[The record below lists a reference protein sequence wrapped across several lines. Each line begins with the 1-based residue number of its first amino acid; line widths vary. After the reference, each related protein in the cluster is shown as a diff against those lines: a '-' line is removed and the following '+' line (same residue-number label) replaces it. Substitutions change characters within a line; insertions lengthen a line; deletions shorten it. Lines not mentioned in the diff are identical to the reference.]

1 MAKKKNYRKRPV
13 RRRRKVRTRI
23 PDAFPETF
31 TTQLKYVEVIEIDCE
46 ALGAPKKYEFRA
58 NSIYDPNL
66 TGTGHQPIGR
76 DQFSAIYDH
85 YTVIGSKMKATFYPK
100 GDYAQNVSMFL
111 GGCITDTTNTFTSV
125 SEMLEQSNSKG
136 KILTKLGTKS
146 SIIKNLKYSP
156 RKMFK
161 IGKGSIV
168 GNDRI
173 CAQVDANPAEDA
185 IFQLFAVQP
194 DGSSVDPIP
203 IKVLVEIEYIVV
215 FSERRPLA
223 QS

>member
-1 MAKKKNYRKRPV
+1 MAKKNKNRKRPV
-13 RRRRKVRTRI
+13 RRNKRRKRI
-23 PDAFPETF
+23 PNAFPETF
-31 TTQLKYVEVIEIDCE
+31 TTSLKYVEVVELDCE

-76 DQFSAIYDH
+76 DQFAALYDH

-100 GDYAQNVSMFL
+100 GDYTQNVSMFL
-111 GGCITDTTNTFTSV
+111 GGMVTDTTNTFTSV

-136 KILTKLGTKS
+136 NILTKLGTKAS
-146 SIIKNLKYSP
+146 VVRNLKYSP

-173 CAQVDANPAEDA
+173 CSQVGTNPSEDA

-194 DGSSVDPIP
+194 DGSSVDPAP

-215 FSERRPLA
+215 FSEKRPLA

>member
-1 MAKKKNYRKRPV
+1 MAKKKMNRKRPV
-13 RRRRKVRTRI
+13 RRNKRRRKRI

-31 TTQLKYVEVIEIDCE
+31 TTSLKYVEVVELDCE

-66 TGTGHQPIGR
+66 TGVGHQPIGR
-76 DQFSAIYDH
+76 DQFAALYDH

-100 GDYAQNVSMFL
+100 GDYSQNVSMFL
-111 GGCITDTTNTFTSV
+111 GGMTTDTTNTFTSV
-125 SEMLEQSNSKG
+125 SEMLEQSGAKG
-136 KILTKLGTKS
+136 NILTKLGTKAS
-146 SIIKNLKYSP
+146 VVRNLKYSP

-161 IGKGSIV
+161 IGKGSII

-173 CAQVDANPAEDA
+173 TTQVGTNPTEDA

-194 DGSSVDPIP
+194 DGSSIDPAP
-203 IKVLVEIEYIVV
+203 IKILVEIEYLVV

>member
-1 MAKKKNYRKRPV
+1 MAKNRKVKRKRRV
-13 RRRRKVRTRI
+13 KRRPRI

-31 TTQLKYVEVIEIDCE
+31 TTSLKYVEVVEIDCE

-76 DQFSAIYDH
+76 DQFAALYDH

-100 GDYAQNVSMFL
+100 GDYSQNVSMFL
-111 GGCITDTTNTFTSV
+111 GGMTTDTTNTFTSV

-136 KILTKLGTKS
+136 NILTKLGTKAS
-146 SIIKNLKYSP
+146 VVRNLKYSP

-161 IGKGSIV
+161 IGKGSII

-173 CAQVDANPAEDA
+173 TTQVGTNPTEDA

-203 IKVLVEIEYIVV
+203 IKVLVEIEYLVV

>member
-1 MAKKKNYRKRPV
+1 MAKKPNKKGRKKRKTRV
-13 RRRRKVRTRI
+13 RKSI
-23 PDAFPETF
+23 PDAFPNTF
-31 TTQLKYVEVIEIDCE
+31 TTSLKYVEVVEIDCE
-46 ALGAPKKYEFRA
+46 GLGAPKKYEFRA

-66 TGTGHQPIGR
+66 TGVGHQPIGR
-76 DQFSAIYDH
+76 DQFSALYDH
-85 YTVIGSKMKATFYPK
+85 YTVIGSKLKATFYPK

-111 GGCITDTTNTFTSV
+111 GGMTTDTTNTFTSV
-125 SEMLEQSNSKG
+125 SEMLEQSGARGN
-136 KILTKLGTKS
+136 ILTKLGTKAS
-146 SIIKNLKYSP
+146 VVRNLKYSP

-161 IGKGSIV
+161 IGKGSIIGNARITTQV
-168 GNDRI
+168 GT
-173 CAQVDANPAEDA
+173 NPTEDA

-215 FSERRPLA
+215 FSEKRPLL